1 MVFPGGASKDSELG
15 ILGWDLGFRC
25 RFWFVRIFEKFGK
38 CVLVLPGGLAFVE
51 LQGVGARMRLGIF
64 KLRV

>member
-25 RFWFVRIFEKFGK
+25 RFWFVRILKNSGNVF
-38 CVLVLPGGLAFVE
+38 
-51 LQGVGARMRLGIF
+51 
-64 KLRV
+64 